1 SKRVLLLVSSKSYR
15 SAAFLAAAE
24 RLGLQ
29 VVQAV
34 DLPTELA
41 AYWHVE
47 LGVPFS
53 QPAESARALAPR
65 LADTPLAAVV
75 PVDDGATL
83 LAAHLSD
90 LLHLASNPPESALAA
105 RDKLLMR
112 RCFAAAG
119 VPSPEFEPIS
129 LDANPQLIAE
139 EAAYPCVLKPLRLSG
154 SRGVIRA
161 NNAAE
166 FSAAFARIRRMLVAE
181 AGDDGGQLLVERFIP
196 GREVALEGLL
206 SAGSLRVLALFDKP
220 DPLDG
225 PFFEETLYVT
235 PSRLAAATQRQIA
248 VCAEAA
254 ARAVGLR
261 EGPVH
266 AELRVNEAGPWM
278 VELAGRSIGG
288 LCSSILEFGSGMPL
302 EELILRHF
310 TGLPAGAELARG
322 AVGVMMIPIPGS
334 GRFRGCSGI
343 EAAQAVPLVRGVE
356 ISIRPNQ
363 RIVALPEGASYLGFI
378 FARGDTP
385 AQVEIALREAHGCLR
400 FDIEPE
406 LPLLALHSFF
416 GPQLAQAAAGNE
428 KRGAHAVG

>member
-1 SKRVLLLVSSKSYR
+1 MLMQAHQSQGGSTTADGKRRKRVLLLVSSKSYR

-24 RLGLQ
+24 RLKLQ
-29 VVQAV
+29 VLQAI
-34 DLPTELA
+34 DLPTALA
-41 AYWHVE
+41 AYWHVD

-53 QPAESARALAPR
+53 QPAESARALAER
-65 LADTPLAAVV
+65 LADTPLDAVV
-75 PVDDGATL
+75 PVDDGATV
-83 LAAHLSD
+83 LAAHLGD
-90 LLHLASNPPESALAA
+90 LLHLPSNPPESALAA

-112 RCFAAAG
+112 RAFAATG
-119 VPSPEFEPIS
+119 VPSPEFQAVS
-129 LDANPQLIAE
+129 LDANPQTL
-139 EAAYPCVLKPLRLSG
+139 AAHTTFPCVLKPLRLSG

-161 NNAAE
+161 NNPAE
-166 FSAAFARIRRMLVAE
+166 FCAAFARIRRMLLAD
-181 AGDDGGQLLVERFIP
+181 ASDHGGQLLVERFIP

-206 SAGSLRVLALFDKP
+206 TAGSLRVLALFDKP

-235 PSRLAAATQRQIA
+235 PSRLPTNTQRQIA
-248 VCAEAA
+248 SCAEAA
-254 ARAVGLR
+254 ARAVGLC

-266 AELRVNEAGPWM
+266 AELRVNRAGPWM

-288 LCSSILEFGSGMPL
+288 LCASILEFGSGMPL

-310 TGLPAGAELARG
+310 TGWPAGAKRTRG

-343 EAAQAVPLVRGVE
+343 EAAQAVPLVRSVE

-378 FARGDTP
+378 FARGGSP
-385 AQVEIALREAHGCLR
+385 ADVEQALREAHGCLAI
-400 FDIEPE
+400 DIEPE
-406 LPLLALHSFF
+406 LPLLSLD
-416 GPQLAQAAAGNE
+416 LA
-428 KRGAHAVG
+428 